1 MEDIKKLLIYFR
13 NSVAFSY
20 AWLVLCVAAVSL
32 ATGITGVSAVF
43 LVKLLALCVWGSM
56 SFVFAFFTQLMKSK
70 GFIFDLTVFYILFV
84 PAEVL
89 MFYVMGIFEGVGTPV
104 MWIALGI
111 IIAAFYIAAIL
122 IDLLIMR
129 RRSVEFTEKLI
140 EYRNGKTAD
149 IIK

>member
-20 AWLVLCVAAVSL
+20 AWLVLCVVAVSL
-32 ATGITGVSAVF
+32 ATGNNGVQAVF

-56 SFVFAFFTQLMKSK
+56 SFVFAFFTKIMKSK
-70 GFIFDLTVFYILFV
+70 GFIFDLTVFYILFI

-89 MFYVMGIFEGVGTPV
+89 MFYVMGIFEGVGTPA

-111 IIAAFYIAAIL
+111 IIAAFYIASIL
-122 IDLLIMR
+122 IDLLVMR
-129 RRSVEFTEKLI
+129 RRSAEFTEKLM
-140 EYRNGKTAD
+140 EYKTHKSAQ
-149 IIK
+149 

>member
-20 AWLVLCVAAVSL
+20 AWLVLCVVAVSL
-32 ATGITGVSAVF
+32 ATGNNGVQALF

-56 SFVFAFFTQLMKSK
+56 SFVFAFFTKIMKSK
-70 GFIFDLTVFYILFV
+70 GFIFDLTVFYILFI

-89 MFYVMGIFEGVGTPV
+89 MFYVMGIFEGVGTPS

-111 IIAAFYIAAIL
+111 IIAAFYIASIL
-122 IDLLIMR
+122 IDLLVMR
-129 RRSVEFTEKLI
+129 RRSAEFTEKLM
-140 EYRNGKTAD
+140 EYKTHKSAR
-149 IIK
+149 

>member
-20 AWLVLCVAAVSL
+20 AWLVLCVVAVSL
-32 ATGITGVSAVF
+32 ATGNNGVQAVF

-56 SFVFAFFTQLMKSK
+56 SFVFAFFTKIMKSK
-70 GFIFDLTVFYILFV
+70 GFIFDLTVFYILFI

-89 MFYVMGIFEGVGTPV
+89 MFYVMGIFEGVGTPA

-111 IIAAFYIAAIL
+111 IIAAFYIASIL
-122 IDLLIMR
+122 IDLLVMR
-129 RRSVEFTEKLI
+129 RRSAELTEKLM
-140 EYRNGKTAD
+140 EYKTHKSAQ
-149 IIK
+149 

>member
-20 AWLVLCVAAVSL
+20 AWLVLCVVAVSL
-32 ATGITGVSAVF
+32 VTGNNGVQAVF

-56 SFVFAFFTQLMKSK
+56 SFVFAFFTKIMKSK
-70 GFIFDLTVFYILFV
+70 GFIFDLTVFYILFI

-89 MFYVMGIFEGVGTPV
+89 MFYVMGIFEGVGTPA

-111 IIAAFYIAAIL
+111 IIAAFYIASIL
-122 IDLLIMR
+122 IDLLVMR
-129 RRSVEFTEKLI
+129 RRSAEFTEKLM
-140 EYRNGKTAD
+140 EYKTHKSAQ
-149 IIK
+149 

>member
-20 AWLVLCVAAVSL
+20 AWLVLCVVAVSL
-32 ATGITGVSAVF
+32 ATGNNGVQALF

-56 SFVFAFFTQLMKSK
+56 SFVFAFFTKIMKSK
-70 GFIFDLTVFYILFV
+70 GFIFDLTIFYVLFI

-89 MFYVMGIFEGVGTPV
+89 MFYVMGIFDGVGTPL
-104 MWIALGI
+104 MWILLGI

-122 IDLLIMR
+122 IDVFVMR
-129 RRSVEFTEKLI
+129 KRSAAFTEKLM
-140 EYRNGKTAD
+140 EYKTRKSAQ
-149 IIK
+149 